1 MELTIRK
8 GTVADTEQFIRLL
21 DTVREAMEHKEW
33 FYLDPHG
40 FVREMMKTG
49 KMELWVA
56 MDGERMAAA
65 FDILRPGL
73 DEYNYGY
80 DLNLTKEQLLRVIN
94 MDSAAVL
101 PEYRGLGL
109 QRKLIAMGEEQLRR
123 EGKRILLC
131 TVHPDNRFS
140 LDNVLKQGYQI
151 QKKLD
156 KYGSVRYLLRK
167 DLGSI

>member
-8 GTVADTEQFIRLL
+8 GTAADTEQFLALL
-21 DTVREAMEHKEW
+21 DAVRENMEHKEW
-33 FYLDPHG
+33 FYLDPHD
-40 FVREMMKTG
+40 FVREMMKKG

-73 DEYNYGY
+73 DDYNYGY
-80 DLNLTKEQLLRVIN
+80 DLDFTQEQLLQVIN

-109 QRKLIAMGEEQLRR
+109 QRKLVAMAEEQLHR
-123 EGKRILLC
+123 EGAYILLC

-140 LDNVLKQGYQI
+140 LNNVLKQGYQI
-151 QKKLD
+151 QKKLE

-167 DLGSI
+167 DLK

>member
-1 MELTIRK
+1 MALTIRK
-8 GTVADTEQFIRLL
+8 GTASDTEQFIQLL
-21 DTVREAMEHKEW
+21 DTVRESMDHKEW
-33 FYLDPHG
+33 FYLDTHE
-40 FVREMMKTG
+40 FVREAMETG

-56 MDGERMAAA
+56 MDGDRMVAA

-73 DEYNYGY
+73 DVYNYGY
-80 DLNLTKEQLLRVIN
+80 DLNFTQEQLLRVIN

-101 PEYRGLGL
+101 PEFRGLGL
-109 QRKLIAMGEEQLRR
+109 QRKLITMGEEQLRR
-123 EGKRILLC
+123 EGEHILLC

-151 QKKLD
+151 QRKLD

-167 DLGSI
+167 DLK

>member
-1 MELTIRK
+1 MALTIRK
-8 GTVADTEQFIRLL
+8 GTASDTEQFIQLL
-21 DTVREAMEHKEW
+21 DTVRESMDHKEW
-33 FYLDPHG
+33 LYLDPHD
-40 FVREMMKTG
+40 FVREAMKTG

-56 MDGERMAAA
+56 MDGDRMAAA

-73 DEYNYGY
+73 DDYNYGY
-80 DLNLTKEQLLRVIN
+80 DLNFTQEQLLRVIN

-123 EGKRILLC
+123 EGEHILLC

-151 QKKLD
+151 QRKLD

-167 DLGSI
+167 DLK

>member
-1 MELTIRK
+1 MALTIRK
-8 GTVADTEQFIRLL
+8 GTASDTEQFIQLL
-21 DTVREAMEHKEW
+21 DTVRESMEYKEW
-33 FYLDPHG
+33 FYLDPHD
-40 FVREMMKTG
+40 FVREAMKNG

-56 MDGERMAAA
+56 MDGDRMAAA

-73 DEYNYGY
+73 DAYNYGY
-80 DLNLTKEQLLRVIN
+80 DLNFTQEQLLRVIN

-123 EGKRILLC
+123 EGEHILLC

-151 QKKLD
+151 QRKLD

-167 DLGSI
+167 DLK

>member
-1 MELTIRK
+1 
-8 GTVADTEQFIRLL
+8 
-21 DTVREAMEHKEW
+21 
-33 FYLDPHG
+33 
-40 FVREMMKTG
+40 MKTG

-56 MDGERMAAA
+56 MDGDRMAAD

-73 DEYNYGY
+73 DDYNYGY
-80 DLNLTKEQLLRVIN
+80 DLNFTQEQLLRVIN

-123 EGKRILLC
+123 EGEHILLC

-151 QKKLD
+151 QRKLD

-167 DLGSI
+167 DLK